1 MAQKPQKRTS
11 KTKKKAAPGDED
23 EAPPSFE
30 VALERLEGIVDHLE
44 GGDLA
49 LEEAL
54 AEFEEGVKLSR
65 HCAAYLRDAERKIE
79 ILTREGDAV
88 IAEPLGVEAPEL
100 VEES

>member
-1 MAQKPQKRTS
+1 MAPAMAQKRTS
-11 KTKKKAAPGDED
+11 KSKKKAGTDDE
-23 EAPPSFE
+23 EAPSFE
-30 VALERLEGIVDHLE
+30 VALGRLEGIVDHLE

-65 HCAAYLRDAERKIE
+65 HCAAYLRGAERKIE

-88 IAEPLGVEAPEL
+88 IAEPLGADAPESG
-100 VEES
+100 EES